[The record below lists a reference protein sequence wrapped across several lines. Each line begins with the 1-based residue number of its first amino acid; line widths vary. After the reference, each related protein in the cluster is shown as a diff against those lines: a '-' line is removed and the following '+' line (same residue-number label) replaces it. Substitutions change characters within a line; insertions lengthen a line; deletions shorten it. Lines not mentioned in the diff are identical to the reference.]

1 MTEVIRYEHVDISYK
16 GKRVVHDVSLS
27 VEKGEIHALLGE
39 NGAGKTTLVNLSC
52 GLIEPVSGRILYDGV
67 DIRKYNRNQYYG
79 LFGAVFQDYSILPVT
94 IEEIVAESVDEKVE
108 T

>member
-1 MTEVIRYEHVDISYK
+1 M
-16 GKRVVHDVSLS
+16 
-27 VEKGEIHALLGE
+27 
-39 NGAGKTTLVNLSC
+39 C

-108 T
+108 TKRVEECLKQAGLWDKIATLKQGSRTRYDCREPFI